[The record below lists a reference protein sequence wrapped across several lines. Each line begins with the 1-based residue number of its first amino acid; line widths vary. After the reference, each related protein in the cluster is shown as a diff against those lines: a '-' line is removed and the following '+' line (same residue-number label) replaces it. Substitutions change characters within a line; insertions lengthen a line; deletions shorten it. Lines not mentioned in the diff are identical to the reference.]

1 MVKIIKRP
9 QKRLFGMTAFQITVL
24 FLMALLAIGV
34 MGFVALLIFGNTT
47 PASLISNLGI
57 SNPTKAIIGKW
68 EFYEEPTLTP
78 TSGTTQTPIIMTGI
92 LGTPYPVN
100 PAQTISIRIGC
111 NFGYPPNIEFFSDGT
126 YAGSAVSVWSDIF
139 VWQGGQYK
147 ILDDGRIKMQTKN
160 GFAVYNFL
168 INGDKL
174 TFTDDAKC
182 EFSYLHVPTAS
193 SITENTATMT
203 NTASITDT
211 VVVSPTP
218 TWTFTPTIQTSPT
231 RTKASTWTSLPQT
244 ITPVITPTATIIPLP
259 PTWTPTQTIQPSPT
273 RTRAPTWTSLP

>member
-1 MVKIIKRP
+1 
-9 QKRLFGMTAFQITVL
+9 MTAFQITVL
-24 FLMALLAIGV
+24 FIMALLAIEV

-68 EFYEEPTLTP
+68 ESYKEARHSTP

-126 YAGSAVSVWSDIF
+126 YAGMAVSVWSDIF

-147 ILDDGRIKMQTKN
+147 ILDDGRIKMQTKT
-160 GFAVYNFL
+160 VLLSIIFL
-168 INGDKL
+168 LMATNSHLLMTQNANLVIY
-174 TFTDDAKC
+174 TF
-182 EFSYLHVPTAS
+182 LRH
-193 SITENTATMT
+193 
-203 NTASITDT
+203 
-211 VVVSPTP
+211 
-218 TWTFTPTIQTSPT
+218 
-231 RTKASTWTSLPQT
+231 LPLLRILQ
-244 ITPVITPTATIIPLP
+244 
-259 PTWTPTQTIQPSPT
+259 Q
-273 RTRAPTWTSLP
+273 